1 MSSSLTTAI
10 PDLNYYLEVID
21 TENSQRE
28 ADKAI
33 RTFDAY
39 TLGSNEAKVSMAKTG
54 EQHIATHTI
63 IEW

>member
-33 RTFDAY
+33 RTFDA
-39 TLGSNEAKVSMAKTG
+39 
-54 EQHIATHTI
+54 
-63 IEW
+63 